1 MPKNITAKDVV
12 LFIKQSIR
20 RTLKNIWPDLVML
33 WCSIALSMTGA
44 LVIRDGGFTGFTTFR
59 IIAILIFSLAVSL
72 INYFVKEKVKKKEL
86 REIDSKL
93 DIQYDLAFRYSS
105 MSIFTLFDFL
115 NDRTQTKSCIEDLLF
130 NVSEIGRIILEANL
144 IDSNSITANL
154 MTVTSNSQSQQY
166 LEIIAFSPKRPGRK
180 KIKLLLSEKDPL
192 PGAPTSFINNTVVY
206 ISDVTSQENKVKFD
220 NKEYKS
226 FVSIPISENE
236 DDGNRFAILNI
247 DSPVVNQFESEAFFN
262 EKIYPALKPIIAL
275 IKVLHK
281 TGRI

>member
-1 MPKNITAKDVV
+1 MPKTITTKDVV
-12 LFIKQSIR
+12 LFIKQSIK
-20 RTLKNIWPDLVML
+20 RTLKKLWPDFVLL
-33 WCSIALSMTGA
+33 WSSIAISMAAA
-44 LVIRDGGFTGFTTFR
+44 LVVRDGGFTGFTTFR
-59 IIAILIFSLAVSL
+59 IISIMIFSLLVSL
-72 INYFVKEKVKKKEL
+72 INYYVSEKAKKKEI
-86 REIDSKL
+86 REIESKL

-115 NDRTQTKSCIEDLLF
+115 NDRKQTKSCIEDLLF
-130 NVSEIGRIILEANL
+130 NISEIGRIILEANL
-144 IDSNSITANL
+144 IDSSSITANL

-166 LEIIAFSPKRPGRK
+166 LEIIALAPKRPGRK

-192 PGAPTSFINNTVVY
+192 PGAPTSFFNNTVVY
-206 ISDVTSQENKVKFD
+206 ISDTTSQDNKGMFN

-226 FVSIPISENE
+226 FVSIPISEND
-236 DDGNRFAILNI
+236 DDGNRIAILNI
-247 DSPVVNQFESEAFFN
+247 DSPIVNQFESEAFFN